1 MTTKYQKTVK
11 NAPNND
17 PYNKTA
23 GPESKD
29 ISFTTISNR
38 ETQEIGTFEK
48 LETVNV

>member
-1 MTTKYQKTVK
+1 MLPIITHII
-11 NAPNND
+11 P
-17 PYNKTA
+17 TA